1 MYSCIMYV
9 CLLVFDVYSLYR
21 QSKEKLW
28 DKAVMWIATNESR
41 VRVETRM
48 ISGEQYDVWNWI
60 QPEPPP
66 TEVDICTSL
75 HLVCI

>member
-1 MYSCIMYV
+1 
-9 CLLVFDVYSLYR
+9 
-21 QSKEKLW
+21 
-28 DKAVMWIATNESR
+28 MWIATNESR

-75 HLVCI
+75 LHLVCI

>member
-1 MYSCIMYV
+1 
-9 CLLVFDVYSLYR
+9 
-21 QSKEKLW
+21 
-28 DKAVMWIATNESR
+28 MWIATNESR

-66 TEVDICTSL
+66 TEVDIYTSL
-75 HLVCI
+75 HLVCIQCTCTSLFMVGKGGILWALMNCYLGNAHCL